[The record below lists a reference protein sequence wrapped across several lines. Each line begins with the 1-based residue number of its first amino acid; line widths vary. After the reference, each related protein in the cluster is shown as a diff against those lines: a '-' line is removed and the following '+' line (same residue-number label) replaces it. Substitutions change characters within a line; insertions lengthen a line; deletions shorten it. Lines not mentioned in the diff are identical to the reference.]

1 VKTEAFLPKPYIILH
16 IINNGEQLLK
26 QVYNGLINYMQIMD
40 EFGALDMSL
49 FPKDVDDNKIIDMY
63 KWMSFARAL
72 DAKALSLQR
81 QGRAVTYAPIL
92 GQEATQIGSALAMGD
107 NDFFVPN
114 FRQHGVLLVRGLSL
128 EAFFI
133 YWRGFEEG
141 STVGKGINAVSYI
154 VPVATQLPHATG
166 IGYAL
171 KYKNTGGTVVTF
183 VGDGGTSE
191 GNFYEAMNFAGVMK
205 VPVVF
210 IIENNGW
217 AISMPR
223 AKQTLTLTLA
233 QKAIAAG
240 IPAIQVDGNDVIAV
254 YKATKDAIAN
264 SANGPMVIECLTY
277 RMGMHTTADDPQK
290 YRDDSEVA
298 AWKDKDPIL
307 RVRTYL
313 TKKGLWSDKQESEMA
328 AAQLKQIDDAI
339 EKAEAFRPDPKSMFE
354 NLYSFMPDT
363 LKEEMD
369 AAEAAGYW
377 QGEIQ
382 TKEADEK

>member
-1 VKTEAFLPKPYIILH
+1 MEGSLPKPYIILH
-16 IINNGEQLLK
+16 IINIGELVLK
-26 QVYNGLINYMQIMD
+26 QVYNGTISYMQIMD
-40 EFGALDMSL
+40 EFGSLDMSL
-49 FPKDVDDNKIIDMY
+49 FPKDVDDNKILDMY
-63 KWMSFARAL
+63 RWMSFARAL

-114 FRQHGVLLVRGLSL
+114 FRQHGVFLARGLSL

-133 YWRGFEEG
+133 YWRGYEEG
-141 STVGKGINAVSYI
+141 STVGKGVNAVSYI
-154 VPVATQLPHATG
+154 VPVATQLPHAVG
-166 IGYAL
+166 IAYAL
-171 KYKNTGGTVVTF
+171 KYKNAGGAVVTY

-205 VPVVF
+205 APVVF

-223 AKQTLTLTLA
+223 SKQTMTATLA

-264 SANGPMVIECLTY
+264 SANGPFVIECLTY
-277 RMGMHTTADDPQK
+277 RMSMHTTADDPTK
-290 YRDDSEVA
+290 YRSDEEVA

-307 RVRTYL
+307 RIKAYL
-313 TKKGLWSDKQESEMA
+313 MKKNLWSDKQESEMA
-328 AAQLKQIDDAI
+328 DAQLKQIDDAL
-339 EKAEAFRPDPKSMFE
+339 EKAEAFKPDPKSMFE
-354 NLYSFMPDT
+354 NLYSFMPDV

-377 QGEIQ
+377 QSGLQ
-382 TKEADEK
+382 AKEVDGK